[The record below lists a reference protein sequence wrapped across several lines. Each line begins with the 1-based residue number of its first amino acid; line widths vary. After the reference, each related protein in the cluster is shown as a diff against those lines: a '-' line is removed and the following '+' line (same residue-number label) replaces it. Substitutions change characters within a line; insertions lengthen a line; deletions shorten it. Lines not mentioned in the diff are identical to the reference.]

1 MAPQTA
7 PPLILKVG
15 GSLVQ
20 SGRIDQVVS
29 IIAESQ
35 RAVVI
40 VPGGG
45 EFADKVRDLQAAL
58 HFDDGAAHRLAMLG
72 MHQMADTLVTKHAR
86 FVIEDSLEGLFL
98 AIADG
103 RIPIWVPLP
112 TLDGDDTI
120 PATWDTT
127 SDTIAARLAELL
139 GGAPLALLKSVN
151 VRPEDGA
158 NQLASGGVVDRAF
171 PVIVARA
178 NILWR
183 VFGPD
188 DDADVMSLLMTPDA
202 PVSKS

>member
-1 MAPQTA
+1 MVPRAS
-7 PPLILKVG
+7 PPLVVKVG

-20 SGRIDQVVS
+20 SGRIDYVVRV
-29 IIAESQ
+29 IADSQ
-35 RAVVI
+35 RPVVV

-45 EFADKVRDLQAAL
+45 VFADKVRDLQAAL
-58 HFDDGAAHRLAMLG
+58 HFDDAAAHRLAMLG
-72 MHQMADTLVTKHAR
+72 MHQMADALITKHAR

-120 PATWDTT
+120 PATWETT

-151 VRPEDGA
+151 PKPDA
-158 NQLASGGVVDRAF
+158 TADQLASEGVVDRAF
-171 PVIVARA
+171 PGIIARA
-178 NILWR
+178 NIQWR

-188 DDADVMSLLMTPDA
+188 DDTDVMSLLMTPDA

>member
-58 HFDDGAAHRLAMLG
+58 HFDDAAAHRLAMLG

-86 FVIEDSLEGLFL
+86 FVIKDSLEGLFL

-151 VRPEDGA
+151 ARPMAGA
-158 NQLASGGVVDRAF
+158 NQLASEGVVDQAF

-178 NILWR
+178 NIQWR

-188 DDADVMSLLMTPDA
+188 DDADVMSLLMVPDA

>member
-1 MAPQTA
+1 MAPNTV

-20 SGRIDQVVS
+20 SGRIDQVVP

-58 HFDDGAAHRLAMLG
+58 HFGDGAAHRLAMLG

-127 SDTIAARLAELL
+127 SDTIAARLARAWATACRATRATSLSCVPIQLL
-139 GGAPLALLKSVN
+139 TARQPTI
-151 VRPEDGA
+151 RPITCPISRND
-158 NQLASGGVVDRAF
+158 
-171 PVIVARA
+171 
-178 NILWR
+178 
-183 VFGPD
+183 
-188 DDADVMSLLMTPDA
+188 T
-202 PVSKS
+202 